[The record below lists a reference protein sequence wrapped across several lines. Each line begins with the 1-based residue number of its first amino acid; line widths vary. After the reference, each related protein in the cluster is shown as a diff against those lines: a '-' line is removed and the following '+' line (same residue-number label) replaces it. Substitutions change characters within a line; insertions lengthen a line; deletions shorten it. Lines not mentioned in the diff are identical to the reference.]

1 MKPVDVDLRARTL
14 RERGFKSKDI
24 DETILLDEVVWILSE
39 KFELFNQIYDSM
51 IELEEYQDDGDD

>member
-1 MKPVDVDLRARTL
+1 MKPVDVDLIARTL